1 MARTDA
7 AYRPRKMSNISALSD
22 ADSPFSVLPRPA
34 QLTVPETTSRMSMS
48 DTETEFLFPP
58 KLSISEAEDDI
69 SLNMGDGAGRQEP
82 PGRCSIGPDTD
93 AETGAKEVT
102 GLLTPE
108 PRRNMGDGAGR
119 QEPPG
124 RCSIGPDTDAE
135 TGAKEVTGLLTPEPR
150 RSVGNC
156 APAGRRSVKQVEFI
170 GLRQLT
176 VEEEE
181 YQAAVARKQGTVGRY
196 ALPRMSL
203 LGKPIG
209 YRATRRAARYRHFQ
223 MMVYNFLER
232 PAGCKT
238 LAYHIIIPDQPG
250 AGGVTHDWGETPQQ
264 DSTRT
269 PCDQEEWSNLLT
281 GREAVKTSSDWE
293 DLAPTPKTTGA
304 HCWKENIPSKVWFLR
319 GKRKRKARKVQS
331 ATSAAPIPDI
341 TVTMAGKR
349 VNWEDSVSQETSNS
363 AETISMEDMVSERVG
378 GESRASPGSPPPGYD
393 TLLAVKGPQAVE
405 DVVSIGSHSSDQ
417 VFADSGLTDDVHLCN
432 NVKVDVDVPE
442 TQLRRRGMLDAEGP
456 GGPPRM
462 TLLGKPIP
470 HVYHSNKNRRT
481 LYIKTQIFNF
491 FEVPQ
496 KQLLSK
502 DSTRTPCDQ
511 EEWSNLLTGRE
522 AVKTSSDWED
532 LAPTPK
538 TTGAHCW
545 KENIPSKVWFLRGKR
560 KRKARK
566 VQSATSAAPI
576 PDITVTMAGKRVN
589 WEDSVSQ
596 ETSNSAETIS
606 MEDMVSERVD
616 RVESRASP
624 GSPPPGYDTLLAVK
638 GPQAV
643 EDVVSIG
650 SHSSDQV
657 FADSGLTDDVHL
669 CNNVKVDVPE
679 TQLRRRGMLDAEGP
693 GGPPRMTLLG
703 KPIPHVYHSNKNRRT
718 LYIKTQIF
726 NFFEVPQK
734 QLLSKCENGTNATDN
749 SQHNCPKTEEQDKL
763 PNQALYVMCENG
775 TNATDNSQHNCP
787 KTEEQDKLPNQA
799 LYVMEIIIVIV
810 FGMEYILRMWAAGCR
825 SRYQTWRGR
834 LRFARRPF
842 VIIVLSLGSH
852 GNVFAASALRGLRFL
867 QILRMVRMDRRGGTW
882 KLLGSVVWAHRQELL
897 TTAYIGFLALIF
909 ASFSLY
915 LIEKDE
921 NPEDFGNFAKA
932 LYWGVITLLTVGYG
946 DATPDTWLGK
956 LVAVG
961 FSLLGIS
968 FFMLPAITMTTVG
981 YGDATPDSWQGKLLT
996 VVFGLCGIS
1005 FFALPA
1011 GILGSGF
1018 ALKCLWRCYA
1028 GDKNSRSI
1036 ATWLPHLRAV
1046 PDRKDAA
1053 AKKKSFKSQLSRF
1066 STSSPLARPTVSRLQ
1081 GLEVGD
1087 GVDQQFT
1094 TQVSAESSGSTGRQ
1108 MSVADSGKPLSGKKP
1123 AGVRWRETVNAV
1135 MTSYE
1140 SPGSDKSGL
1149 RDKYRVRYTV
1159 EDMAGYAL
1167 SEEEYHQPWGLAR
1180 LSPAHKNAIRAIRKI
1195 KYFVARRKFRE
1206 ALRPYDVKD
1215 VIEQYS
1221 AGHVDLLARVKH
1233 LQSRLD
1239 EILGSSSRSPGHAKD
1254 KYANDPKMPLQNR
1267 VIRLEKQVH
1276 NIDQKLD
1283 VLINLMHQKP
1293 PDPGSHGDK
1302 EIGDHGNKAN
1312 SDPSVHG
1319 DGANTACHSN
1329 QISLIPDSTR
1339 SKDCVELQQAPQS
1352 GRTRALPRQS
1362 ATVISES
1369 DPSEG
1374 DAAETTSCQQD
1385 GKEAQDC
1392 VETGEETAGNGHQ
1405 TGNGRAKLSSDS
1417 DSSLRMLG
1425 RETDIV

>member
-1 MARTDA
+1 M
-7 AYRPRKMSNISALSD
+7 L
-22 ADSPFSVLPRPA
+22 
-34 QLTVPETTSRMSMS
+34 
-48 DTETEFLFPP
+48 
-58 KLSISEAEDDI
+58 
-69 SLNMGDGAGRQEP
+69 
-82 PGRCSIGPDTD
+82 
-93 AETGAKEVT
+93 
-102 GLLTPE
+102 
-108 PRRNMGDGAGR
+108 
-119 QEPPG
+119 
-124 RCSIGPDTDAE
+124 
-135 TGAKEVTGLLTPEPR
+135 
-150 RSVGNC
+150 
-156 APAGRRSVKQVEFI
+156 
-170 GLRQLT
+170 
-176 VEEEE
+176 
-181 YQAAVARKQGTVGRY
+181 
-196 ALPRMSL
+196 
-203 LGKPIG
+203 
-209 YRATRRAARYRHFQ
+209 ATRPNH
-223 MMVYNFLER
+223 
-232 PAGCKT
+232 
-238 LAYHIIIPDQPG
+238 PDPG
-250 AGGVTHDWGETPQQ
+250 LGGVIHDWDETPQQ
-264 DSTRT
+264 DSHRT
-269 PCDQEEWSNLLT
+269 PCDDKEWSSLLT
-281 GREAVKTSSDWE
+281 GREAVKTRSDWE
-293 DLAPTPKTTGA
+293 DLAPTPKSTRA
-304 HCWKENIPSKVWFLR
+304 FRWKENIPGKVWFLK
-319 GKRKRKARKVQS
+319 GKRERTARKVQPPS
-331 ATSAAPIPDI
+331 SVAAIPDL

-349 VNWEDSVSQETSNS
+349 VNWDDSLSQETSNS
-363 AETISMEDMVSERVG
+363 AETISMEDMISERPDP
-378 GESRASPGSPPPGYD
+378 GESRVSPGSPPPGYE
-393 TLLAVKGPQAVE
+393 TLLAVKGPQAIE
-405 DVVSIGSHSSDQ
+405 DVASVGSSDQ
-417 VFADSGLTDDVHLCN
+417 VFTDSGLTDDAHLCN
-432 NVKVDVDVPE
+432 NIKVEVPE
-442 TQLRRRGMLDAEGP
+442 TQLRRRGALDVEGP
-456 GGPPRM
+456 AGPPRM

-502 DSTRTPCDQ
+502 VYLVVIF
-511 EEWSNLLTGRE
+511 LLVFLCLVLSVFCTI
-522 AVKTSSDWED
+522 DDYED
-532 LAPTPK
+532 
-538 TTGAHCW
+538 
-545 KENIPSKVWFLRGKR
+545 
-560 KRKARK
+560 
-566 VQSATSAAPI
+566 
-576 PDITVTMAGKRVN
+576 
-589 WEDSVSQ
+589 
-596 ETSNSAETIS
+596 TSN
-606 MEDMVSERVD
+606 
-616 RVESRASP
+616 
-624 GSPPPGYDTLLAVK
+624 
-638 GPQAV
+638 
-643 EDVVSIG
+643 
-650 SHSSDQV
+650 
-657 FADSGLTDDVHL
+657 
-669 CNNVKVDVPE
+669 
-679 TQLRRRGMLDAEGP
+679 
-693 GGPPRMTLLG
+693 
-703 KPIPHVYHSNKNRRT
+703 HV
-718 LYIKTQIF
+718 LFIM
-726 NFFEVPQK
+726 
-734 QLLSKCENGTNATDN
+734 CENGTNGTDN
-749 SQHNCPKTEEQDKL
+749 SQHNCT
-763 PNQALYVMCENG
+763 
-775 TNATDNSQHNCP
+775 

-842 VIIVLSLGSH
+842 VIIDLVVIVASVVVLSLGSH

-968 FFMLPAITMTTVG
+968 FFMLPA
-981 YGDATPDSWQGKLLT
+981 
-996 VVFGLCGIS
+996 
-1005 FFALPA
+1005 

-1018 ALKCLWRCYA
+1018 ALKVQEQARQKHFARRRHPAAALIQCLWRCYA

-1081 GLEVGD
+1081 GLEAAD

-1094 TQVSAESSGSTGRQ
+1094 TQVSADSSGGTGRQ
-1108 MSVADSGKPLSGKKP
+1108 MSVADSSKPLSGKKP

-1140 SPGSDKSGL
+1140 SAGSDKSGL

-1239 EILGSSSRSPGHAKD
+1239 EILGSSSRSPGHTKD
-1254 KYANDPKMPLQNR
+1254 KYANDPKMPMQNR

-1283 VLINLMHQKP
+1283 VLINMMHQKS

-1302 EIGDHGNKAN
+1302 ENGDHGNKVN
-1312 SDPSVHG
+1312 SDPGSHG

-1329 QISLIPDSTR
+1329 QINLIPDNAGST
-1339 SKDCVELQQAPQS
+1339 DCIELQRPSQS

-1374 DAAETTSCQQD
+1374 DTTETASYQKAAKDT
-1385 GKEAQDC
+1385 QDC
-1392 VETGEETAGNGHQ
+1392 VELTTFSGEEMAGNGHQ
-1405 TGNGRAKLSSDS
+1405 TGNRRAKLSSDS

-1425 RETDIV
+1425 KETDIV

>member
-1 MARTDA
+1 M
-7 AYRPRKMSNISALSD
+7 L
-22 ADSPFSVLPRPA
+22 
-34 QLTVPETTSRMSMS
+34 
-48 DTETEFLFPP
+48 
-58 KLSISEAEDDI
+58 
-69 SLNMGDGAGRQEP
+69 
-82 PGRCSIGPDTD
+82 
-93 AETGAKEVT
+93 
-102 GLLTPE
+102 
-108 PRRNMGDGAGR
+108 
-119 QEPPG
+119 
-124 RCSIGPDTDAE
+124 
-135 TGAKEVTGLLTPEPR
+135 
-150 RSVGNC
+150 
-156 APAGRRSVKQVEFI
+156 
-170 GLRQLT
+170 
-176 VEEEE
+176 
-181 YQAAVARKQGTVGRY
+181 
-196 ALPRMSL
+196 
-203 LGKPIG
+203 
-209 YRATRRAARYRHFQ
+209 ATRPNH
-223 MMVYNFLER
+223 
-232 PAGCKT
+232 
-238 LAYHIIIPDQPG
+238 PDPG
-250 AGGVTHDWGETPQQ
+250 LGGVIHDWDETPQQ
-264 DSTRT
+264 DSHRT
-269 PCDQEEWSNLLT
+269 PCDDKEWSSLLT
-281 GREAVKTSSDWE
+281 GREAVKTRSDWE
-293 DLAPTPKTTGA
+293 DLAPTPKSTRA
-304 HCWKENIPSKVWFLR
+304 FRWKENIPGKVWFLK
-319 GKRKRKARKVQS
+319 GKRERTARKVQPPS
-331 ATSAAPIPDI
+331 SVAAIPDL

-349 VNWEDSVSQETSNS
+349 VNWDDSLSQETSNS
-363 AETISMEDMVSERVG
+363 AETISMEDMISERPDP
-378 GESRASPGSPPPGYD
+378 GESRVSPGSPPPGYE
-393 TLLAVKGPQAVE
+393 TLLAVKGPQAIE
-405 DVVSIGSHSSDQ
+405 DVASVGSSDQ
-417 VFADSGLTDDVHLCN
+417 VFTDSGLTDDAHLCN
-432 NVKVDVDVPE
+432 NIKVEVPE
-442 TQLRRRGMLDAEGP
+442 TQLRRRGALDVEGP
-456 GGPPRM
+456 AGPPRM

-502 DSTRTPCDQ
+502 VYLVVIF
-511 EEWSNLLTGRE
+511 LLVFLCLVLSVFCTI
-522 AVKTSSDWED
+522 DDYED
-532 LAPTPK
+532 
-538 TTGAHCW
+538 
-545 KENIPSKVWFLRGKR
+545 
-560 KRKARK
+560 
-566 VQSATSAAPI
+566 
-576 PDITVTMAGKRVN
+576 
-589 WEDSVSQ
+589 
-596 ETSNSAETIS
+596 TSN
-606 MEDMVSERVD
+606 
-616 RVESRASP
+616 
-624 GSPPPGYDTLLAVK
+624 
-638 GPQAV
+638 
-643 EDVVSIG
+643 
-650 SHSSDQV
+650 
-657 FADSGLTDDVHL
+657 
-669 CNNVKVDVPE
+669 
-679 TQLRRRGMLDAEGP
+679 
-693 GGPPRMTLLG
+693 
-703 KPIPHVYHSNKNRRT
+703 HV
-718 LYIKTQIF
+718 LFI
-726 NFFEVPQK
+726 
-734 QLLSKCENGTNATDN
+734 
-749 SQHNCPKTEEQDKL
+749 
-763 PNQALYVMCENG
+763 
-775 TNATDNSQHNCP
+775 
-787 KTEEQDKLPNQA
+787 
-799 LYVMEIIIVIV
+799 MEIIIVIV

-842 VIIVLSLGSH
+842 VIIDLVVIVASVVVLSLGSH

-968 FFMLPAITMTTVG
+968 FFMLPA
-981 YGDATPDSWQGKLLT
+981 
-996 VVFGLCGIS
+996 
-1005 FFALPA
+1005 

-1018 ALKCLWRCYA
+1018 ALKVQEQARQKHFARRRHPAAALIQCLWRCYA

-1081 GLEVGD
+1081 GLEAAD

-1094 TQVSAESSGSTGRQ
+1094 TQVSADSSGGTGRQ
-1108 MSVADSGKPLSGKKP
+1108 MSVADSSKPLSGKKP

-1140 SPGSDKSGL
+1140 SAGSDKSGL

-1239 EILGSSSRSPGHAKD
+1239 EILGSSSRSPGHTKD
-1254 KYANDPKMPLQNR
+1254 KYANDPKMPMQNR

-1283 VLINLMHQKP
+1283 VLINMMHQKS

-1302 EIGDHGNKAN
+1302 ENGDHGNKVN
-1312 SDPSVHG
+1312 SDPGSHG

-1329 QISLIPDSTR
+1329 QINLIPDNAGST
-1339 SKDCVELQQAPQS
+1339 DCIELQRPSQS

-1374 DAAETTSCQQD
+1374 DTTETASYQKAAKDT
-1385 GKEAQDC
+1385 QDC
-1392 VETGEETAGNGHQ
+1392 VELTTFSGEEMAGNGHQ
-1405 TGNGRAKLSSDS
+1405 TGNRRAKLSSDS

-1425 RETDIV
+1425 KETDIV

>member
-1 MARTDA
+1 M
-7 AYRPRKMSNISALSD
+7 P
-22 ADSPFSVLPRPA
+22 
-34 QLTVPETTSRMSMS
+34 
-48 DTETEFLFPP
+48 
-58 KLSISEAEDDI
+58 
-69 SLNMGDGAGRQEP
+69 
-82 PGRCSIGPDTD
+82 
-93 AETGAKEVT
+93 
-102 GLLTPE
+102 
-108 PRRNMGDGAGR
+108 
-119 QEPPG
+119 
-124 RCSIGPDTDAE
+124 
-135 TGAKEVTGLLTPEPR
+135 
-150 RSVGNC
+150 
-156 APAGRRSVKQVEFI
+156 
-170 GLRQLT
+170 
-176 VEEEE
+176 
-181 YQAAVARKQGTVGRY
+181 
-196 ALPRMSL
+196 SL
-203 LGKPIG
+203 LRMK
-209 YRATRRAARYRHFQ
+209 
-223 MMVYNFLER
+223 
-232 PAGCKT
+232 
-238 LAYHIIIPDQPG
+238 
-250 AGGVTHDWGETPQQ
+250 
-264 DSTRT
+264 DSHRT
-269 PCDQEEWSNLLT
+269 PCDDKEWSSLLT
-281 GREAVKTSSDWE
+281 GREAVKTRSDWE
-293 DLAPTPKTTGA
+293 DLAPTPKSTRA
-304 HCWKENIPSKVWFLR
+304 FRWKENIPGKIWFLK
-319 GKRKRKARKVQS
+319 GKRERTARKVQPPS
-331 ATSAAPIPDI
+331 SVATIPDL

-349 VNWEDSVSQETSNS
+349 VNWDDSLSQETSNS
-363 AETISMEDMVSERVG
+363 AETISMEDMISERPDP
-378 GESRASPGSPPPGYD
+378 GESRVSPGSPPPGYE
-393 TLLAVKGPQAVE
+393 TLLAVKGPQAIE
-405 DVVSIGSHSSDQ
+405 DVASVGSSDQ
-417 VFADSGLTDDVHLCN
+417 VFTDSGLTDDAHLCN
-432 NVKVDVDVPE
+432 NIKVEVPE
-442 TQLRRRGMLDAEGP
+442 TQLRRRGALDVEGP
-456 GGPPRM
+456 AGPPRM

-502 DSTRTPCDQ
+502 VYLVVIF
-511 EEWSNLLTGRE
+511 LLVFLCLVLSVFCTI
-522 AVKTSSDWED
+522 DDYED
-532 LAPTPK
+532 
-538 TTGAHCW
+538 
-545 KENIPSKVWFLRGKR
+545 
-560 KRKARK
+560 
-566 VQSATSAAPI
+566 
-576 PDITVTMAGKRVN
+576 
-589 WEDSVSQ
+589 
-596 ETSNSAETIS
+596 TSN
-606 MEDMVSERVD
+606 
-616 RVESRASP
+616 
-624 GSPPPGYDTLLAVK
+624 
-638 GPQAV
+638 
-643 EDVVSIG
+643 
-650 SHSSDQV
+650 
-657 FADSGLTDDVHL
+657 
-669 CNNVKVDVPE
+669 
-679 TQLRRRGMLDAEGP
+679 
-693 GGPPRMTLLG
+693 
-703 KPIPHVYHSNKNRRT
+703 HV
-718 LYIKTQIF
+718 LFI
-726 NFFEVPQK
+726 
-734 QLLSKCENGTNATDN
+734 
-749 SQHNCPKTEEQDKL
+749 
-763 PNQALYVMCENG
+763 
-775 TNATDNSQHNCP
+775 
-787 KTEEQDKLPNQA
+787 
-799 LYVMEIIIVIV
+799 MEIIIVIV

-842 VIIVLSLGSH
+842 VIIDLVVIVASVVVLSLGSH

-968 FFMLPAITMTTVG
+968 FFMLPA
-981 YGDATPDSWQGKLLT
+981 
-996 VVFGLCGIS
+996 
-1005 FFALPA
+1005 

-1018 ALKCLWRCYA
+1018 ALKVQEQARQKHFARRRHPAAALIQCLWRCYA

-1081 GLEVGD
+1081 GLEAAD

-1094 TQVSAESSGSTGRQ
+1094 TQVSADSSGGTGRQ
-1108 MSVADSGKPLSGKKP
+1108 MSVADSSKPLSGKKP

-1140 SPGSDKSGL
+1140 SAGSDKSGL

-1239 EILGSSSRSPGHAKD
+1239 EILGSSSRSPGHTKD
-1254 KYANDPKMPLQNR
+1254 KYANDPKMPMQNR

-1283 VLINLMHQKP
+1283 VLINMMHQKS

-1302 EIGDHGNKAN
+1302 KNGDHGNKVN
-1312 SDPSVHG
+1312 SDPGSHG

-1329 QISLIPDSTR
+1329 QINLIPDNAGST
-1339 SKDCVELQQAPQS
+1339 DCIELQRPSQS

-1374 DAAETTSCQQD
+1374 DTTETASYQ
-1385 GKEAQDC
+1385 KEAKDTQDC
-1392 VETGEETAGNGHQ
+1392 VELTTFSGEEMAGNGHQ
-1405 TGNGRAKLSSDS
+1405 TGNRRAKLSSDS

-1425 RETDIV
+1425 KETDIV

>member
-1 MARTDA
+1 
-7 AYRPRKMSNISALSD
+7 MSGISTYSD
-22 ADSPFSVLPRPA
+22 LGIDCLP
-34 QLTVPETTSRMSMS
+34 T
-48 DTETEFLFPP
+48 P
-58 KLSISEAEDDI
+58 KLSISEPDDYHT
-69 SLNMGDGAGRQEP
+69 M
-82 PGRCSIGPDTD
+82 
-93 AETGAKEVT
+93 
-102 GLLTPE
+102 
-108 PRRNMGDGAGR
+108 NMGDGAGR

-238 LAYHIIIPDQPG
+238 LAYHIIIF
-250 AGGVTHDWGETPQQ
+250 
-264 DSTRT
+264 
-269 PCDQEEWSNLLT
+269 LLVFLCLVLSVFCT
-281 GREAVKTSSDWE
+281 IDDYE
-293 DLAPTPKTTGA
+293 D
-304 HCWKENIPSKVWFLR
+304 
-319 GKRKRKARKVQS
+319 
-331 ATSAAPIPDI
+331 
-341 TVTMAGKR
+341 
-349 VNWEDSVSQETSNS
+349 TSN
-363 AETISMEDMVSERVG
+363 
-378 GESRASPGSPPPGYD
+378 
-393 TLLAVKGPQAVE
+393 
-405 DVVSIGSHSSDQ
+405 
-417 VFADSGLTDDVHLCN
+417 
-432 NVKVDVDVPE
+432 
-442 TQLRRRGMLDAEGP
+442 
-456 GGPPRM
+456 
-462 TLLGKPIP
+462 
-470 HVYHSNKNRRT
+470 HV
-481 LYIKTQIFNF
+481 LFI
-491 FEVPQ
+491 
-496 KQLLSK
+496 
-502 DSTRTPCDQ
+502 
-511 EEWSNLLTGRE
+511 
-522 AVKTSSDWED
+522 
-532 LAPTPK
+532 
-538 TTGAHCW
+538 
-545 KENIPSKVWFLRGKR
+545 
-560 KRKARK
+560 
-566 VQSATSAAPI
+566 
-576 PDITVTMAGKRVN
+576 
-589 WEDSVSQ
+589 
-596 ETSNSAETIS
+596 
-606 MEDMVSERVD
+606 
-616 RVESRASP
+616 
-624 GSPPPGYDTLLAVK
+624 
-638 GPQAV
+638 
-643 EDVVSIG
+643 
-650 SHSSDQV
+650 
-657 FADSGLTDDVHL
+657 
-669 CNNVKVDVPE
+669 
-679 TQLRRRGMLDAEGP
+679 
-693 GGPPRMTLLG
+693 
-703 KPIPHVYHSNKNRRT
+703 
-718 LYIKTQIF
+718 
-726 NFFEVPQK
+726 
-734 QLLSKCENGTNATDN
+734 
-749 SQHNCPKTEEQDKL
+749 
-763 PNQALYVMCENG
+763 
-775 TNATDNSQHNCP
+775 
-787 KTEEQDKLPNQA
+787 
-799 LYVMEIIIVIV
+799 MEIIIVIV

-842 VIIVLSLGSH
+842 VIIDLVVIVASVVVLSLGSH

-932 LYWGVITLLTVGYG
+932 LYWGVIT
-946 DATPDTWLGK
+946 
-956 LVAVG
+956 
-961 FSLLGIS
+961 
-968 FFMLPAITMTTVG
+968 MTTVG

-1018 ALKCLWRCYA
+1018 ALKVQEQARQKHFARRRHPAAALIQCLWRCYA

>member
-1 MARTDA
+1 
-7 AYRPRKMSNISALSD
+7 
-22 ADSPFSVLPRPA
+22 
-34 QLTVPETTSRMSMS
+34 
-48 DTETEFLFPP
+48 
-58 KLSISEAEDDI
+58 
-69 SLNMGDGAGRQEP
+69 MGDGAGRQEP
-82 PGRCSIGPDTD
+82 PGRS
-93 AETGAKEVT
+93 
-102 GLLTPE
+102 
-108 PRRNMGDGAGR
+108 
-119 QEPPG
+119 
-124 RCSIGPDTDAE
+124 SIGPDTDAE

-238 LAYHIIIPDQPG
+238 LAYHIIIF
-250 AGGVTHDWGETPQQ
+250 
-264 DSTRT
+264 
-269 PCDQEEWSNLLT
+269 LLVFLCLVLSVFCT
-281 GREAVKTSSDWE
+281 IDDYE
-293 DLAPTPKTTGA
+293 D
-304 HCWKENIPSKVWFLR
+304 
-319 GKRKRKARKVQS
+319 
-331 ATSAAPIPDI
+331 
-341 TVTMAGKR
+341 
-349 VNWEDSVSQETSNS
+349 TSN
-363 AETISMEDMVSERVG
+363 
-378 GESRASPGSPPPGYD
+378 
-393 TLLAVKGPQAVE
+393 
-405 DVVSIGSHSSDQ
+405 
-417 VFADSGLTDDVHLCN
+417 
-432 NVKVDVDVPE
+432 
-442 TQLRRRGMLDAEGP
+442 
-456 GGPPRM
+456 
-462 TLLGKPIP
+462 
-470 HVYHSNKNRRT
+470 HV
-481 LYIKTQIFNF
+481 LFI
-491 FEVPQ
+491 
-496 KQLLSK
+496 
-502 DSTRTPCDQ
+502 
-511 EEWSNLLTGRE
+511 
-522 AVKTSSDWED
+522 
-532 LAPTPK
+532 
-538 TTGAHCW
+538 
-545 KENIPSKVWFLRGKR
+545 
-560 KRKARK
+560 
-566 VQSATSAAPI
+566 
-576 PDITVTMAGKRVN
+576 
-589 WEDSVSQ
+589 
-596 ETSNSAETIS
+596 
-606 MEDMVSERVD
+606 
-616 RVESRASP
+616 
-624 GSPPPGYDTLLAVK
+624 
-638 GPQAV
+638 
-643 EDVVSIG
+643 
-650 SHSSDQV
+650 
-657 FADSGLTDDVHL
+657 
-669 CNNVKVDVPE
+669 
-679 TQLRRRGMLDAEGP
+679 
-693 GGPPRMTLLG
+693 
-703 KPIPHVYHSNKNRRT
+703 
-718 LYIKTQIF
+718 
-726 NFFEVPQK
+726 
-734 QLLSKCENGTNATDN
+734 
-749 SQHNCPKTEEQDKL
+749 
-763 PNQALYVMCENG
+763 
-775 TNATDNSQHNCP
+775 
-787 KTEEQDKLPNQA
+787 
-799 LYVMEIIIVIV
+799 MEIIIVIV

-842 VIIVLSLGSH
+842 VIIDLVVIVASVVVLSLGSH

-968 FFMLPAITMTTVG
+968 FFMLPA
-981 YGDATPDSWQGKLLT
+981 
-996 VVFGLCGIS
+996 
-1005 FFALPA
+1005 

-1018 ALKCLWRCYA
+1018 ALKVQEQARQKHFARRRHPAAALIQCLWRCYA

-1135 MTSYE
+1135 MN
-1140 SPGSDKSGL
+1140 
-1149 RDKYRVRYTV
+1149 
-1159 EDMAGYAL
+1159 AL

-1385 GKEAQDC
+1385 GKEVQDC

>member
-1 MARTDA
+1 M
-7 AYRPRKMSNISALSD
+7 L
-22 ADSPFSVLPRPA
+22 
-34 QLTVPETTSRMSMS
+34 
-48 DTETEFLFPP
+48 
-58 KLSISEAEDDI
+58 
-69 SLNMGDGAGRQEP
+69 
-82 PGRCSIGPDTD
+82 
-93 AETGAKEVT
+93 
-102 GLLTPE
+102 
-108 PRRNMGDGAGR
+108 
-119 QEPPG
+119 
-124 RCSIGPDTDAE
+124 
-135 TGAKEVTGLLTPEPR
+135 
-150 RSVGNC
+150 
-156 APAGRRSVKQVEFI
+156 
-170 GLRQLT
+170 
-176 VEEEE
+176 
-181 YQAAVARKQGTVGRY
+181 
-196 ALPRMSL
+196 
-203 LGKPIG
+203 
-209 YRATRRAARYRHFQ
+209 ATRPNH
-223 MMVYNFLER
+223 
-232 PAGCKT
+232 
-238 LAYHIIIPDQPG
+238 PDPG
-250 AGGVTHDWGETPQQ
+250 LGGVIHDWDETPQQ
-264 DSTRT
+264 DSHRT
-269 PCDQEEWSNLLT
+269 PCDDKEWSSLLT
-281 GREAVKTSSDWE
+281 GREAVKTRSDWE
-293 DLAPTPKTTGA
+293 DLAPTPKSTRA
-304 HCWKENIPSKVWFLR
+304 FRWKENIPGKVWFLK
-319 GKRKRKARKVQS
+319 GKRERTARKVQPPS
-331 ATSAAPIPDI
+331 SVAAIPDL

-349 VNWEDSVSQETSNS
+349 VNWDDSLSQETSNS
-363 AETISMEDMVSERVG
+363 AETISMEDMISERPDP
-378 GESRASPGSPPPGYD
+378 GESRVSPGSPPPGYE
-393 TLLAVKGPQAVE
+393 TLLAVKGPQAIE
-405 DVVSIGSHSSDQ
+405 DVASVGSSDQ
-417 VFADSGLTDDVHLCN
+417 VFTDSGLTDDAHLCN
-432 NVKVDVDVPE
+432 NIKVEVPE
-442 TQLRRRGMLDAEGP
+442 TQLRRRGALDVEGP
-456 GGPPRM
+456 AGPPRM

-502 DSTRTPCDQ
+502 VYLVVIF
-511 EEWSNLLTGRE
+511 LLVFLCLVLSVFCTI
-522 AVKTSSDWED
+522 DDYED
-532 LAPTPK
+532 
-538 TTGAHCW
+538 
-545 KENIPSKVWFLRGKR
+545 
-560 KRKARK
+560 
-566 VQSATSAAPI
+566 
-576 PDITVTMAGKRVN
+576 
-589 WEDSVSQ
+589 
-596 ETSNSAETIS
+596 TSN
-606 MEDMVSERVD
+606 
-616 RVESRASP
+616 
-624 GSPPPGYDTLLAVK
+624 
-638 GPQAV
+638 
-643 EDVVSIG
+643 
-650 SHSSDQV
+650 
-657 FADSGLTDDVHL
+657 
-669 CNNVKVDVPE
+669 
-679 TQLRRRGMLDAEGP
+679 
-693 GGPPRMTLLG
+693 
-703 KPIPHVYHSNKNRRT
+703 HV
-718 LYIKTQIF
+718 LFIM
-726 NFFEVPQK
+726 
-734 QLLSKCENGTNATDN
+734 CENGTNGTDN
-749 SQHNCPKTEEQDKL
+749 SQHNCTKTEEQDKL
-763 PNQALYVMCENG
+763 PNQALYVMVCTPGRVNRIVVI
-775 TNATDNSQHNCP
+775 S
-787 KTEEQDKLPNQA
+787 
-799 LYVMEIIIVIV
+799 EIIIVIV

-842 VIIVLSLGSH
+842 VIIDLVVIVASVVVLSLGSH

-968 FFMLPAITMTTVG
+968 FFMLPA
-981 YGDATPDSWQGKLLT
+981 
-996 VVFGLCGIS
+996 
-1005 FFALPA
+1005 

-1018 ALKCLWRCYA
+1018 ALKVQEQARQKHFARRRHPAAALIQCLWRCYA

-1081 GLEVGD
+1081 GLEAAD

-1094 TQVSAESSGSTGRQ
+1094 TQVSADSSGGTGRQ
-1108 MSVADSGKPLSGKKP
+1108 MSVD
-1123 AGVRWRETVNAV
+1123 
-1135 MTSYE
+1135 
-1140 SPGSDKSGL
+1140 
-1149 RDKYRVRYTV
+1149 
-1159 EDMAGYAL
+1159 AL

-1239 EILGSSSRSPGHAKD
+1239 EILGSSSRSPGHTKD
-1254 KYANDPKMPLQNR
+1254 KYANDPKMPMQNR

-1283 VLINLMHQKP
+1283 VLINMMHQKS

-1302 EIGDHGNKAN
+1302 ENGDHGNKVN
-1312 SDPSVHG
+1312 SDPGSHG

-1329 QISLIPDSTR
+1329 QINLIPDNAGST
-1339 SKDCVELQQAPQS
+1339 DCIELQRPSQS

-1374 DAAETTSCQQD
+1374 DTTETASYQKAAKDT
-1385 GKEAQDC
+1385 QDC
-1392 VETGEETAGNGHQ
+1392 VELTTFSGEEMAGNGHQ
-1405 TGNGRAKLSSDS
+1405 TGNRRAKLSSDS

-1425 RETDIV
+1425 KETDIV

>member
-1 MARTDA
+1 M
-7 AYRPRKMSNISALSD
+7 L
-22 ADSPFSVLPRPA
+22 
-34 QLTVPETTSRMSMS
+34 
-48 DTETEFLFPP
+48 
-58 KLSISEAEDDI
+58 
-69 SLNMGDGAGRQEP
+69 
-82 PGRCSIGPDTD
+82 
-93 AETGAKEVT
+93 
-102 GLLTPE
+102 
-108 PRRNMGDGAGR
+108 
-119 QEPPG
+119 
-124 RCSIGPDTDAE
+124 
-135 TGAKEVTGLLTPEPR
+135 
-150 RSVGNC
+150 
-156 APAGRRSVKQVEFI
+156 
-170 GLRQLT
+170 
-176 VEEEE
+176 
-181 YQAAVARKQGTVGRY
+181 
-196 ALPRMSL
+196 
-203 LGKPIG
+203 
-209 YRATRRAARYRHFQ
+209 ATRPNH
-223 MMVYNFLER
+223 
-232 PAGCKT
+232 
-238 LAYHIIIPDQPG
+238 PDPG
-250 AGGVTHDWGETPQQ
+250 LGGVIHDWDETPQQ
-264 DSTRT
+264 DSHRT
-269 PCDQEEWSNLLT
+269 PCDDKEWSSLLT
-281 GREAVKTSSDWE
+281 GREAVKTRSDWE
-293 DLAPTPKTTGA
+293 DLAPTPKSTRA
-304 HCWKENIPSKVWFLR
+304 FRWKENIPGKVWFLK
-319 GKRKRKARKVQS
+319 GKRERTARKVQPPS
-331 ATSAAPIPDI
+331 SVAAIPDL

-349 VNWEDSVSQETSNS
+349 VNWDDSLSQETSNS
-363 AETISMEDMVSERVG
+363 AETISMEDMISERPDP
-378 GESRASPGSPPPGYD
+378 GESRVSPGSPPPGYE
-393 TLLAVKGPQAVE
+393 TLLAVKGPQAIE
-405 DVVSIGSHSSDQ
+405 DVASVGSSDQ
-417 VFADSGLTDDVHLCN
+417 VFTDSGLTDDAHLCN
-432 NVKVDVDVPE
+432 NIKVEVPE
-442 TQLRRRGMLDAEGP
+442 TQLRRRGALDVEGP
-456 GGPPRM
+456 AGPPRM

-502 DSTRTPCDQ
+502 VYLVVIF
-511 EEWSNLLTGRE
+511 LLVFLCLVLSVFCTI
-522 AVKTSSDWED
+522 DDYED
-532 LAPTPK
+532 
-538 TTGAHCW
+538 
-545 KENIPSKVWFLRGKR
+545 
-560 KRKARK
+560 
-566 VQSATSAAPI
+566 
-576 PDITVTMAGKRVN
+576 
-589 WEDSVSQ
+589 
-596 ETSNSAETIS
+596 TSN
-606 MEDMVSERVD
+606 
-616 RVESRASP
+616 
-624 GSPPPGYDTLLAVK
+624 
-638 GPQAV
+638 
-643 EDVVSIG
+643 
-650 SHSSDQV
+650 
-657 FADSGLTDDVHL
+657 
-669 CNNVKVDVPE
+669 
-679 TQLRRRGMLDAEGP
+679 
-693 GGPPRMTLLG
+693 
-703 KPIPHVYHSNKNRRT
+703 HV
-718 LYIKTQIF
+718 LFIM
-726 NFFEVPQK
+726 
-734 QLLSKCENGTNATDN
+734 CENGTNGTDN
-749 SQHNCPKTEEQDKL
+749 SQHNCTKTEEQDKL
-763 PNQALYVMCENG
+763 PNQALYVMVCTPGRVNRIVVI
-775 TNATDNSQHNCP
+775 S
-787 KTEEQDKLPNQA
+787 
-799 LYVMEIIIVIV
+799 EIIIVIV

-842 VIIVLSLGSH
+842 VIIDLVVIVASVVVLSLGSH

-968 FFMLPAITMTTVG
+968 FFMLPA
-981 YGDATPDSWQGKLLT
+981 
-996 VVFGLCGIS
+996 
-1005 FFALPA
+1005 

-1018 ALKCLWRCYA
+1018 ALKVQEQARQKHFARRRHPAAALIQCLWRCYA

-1081 GLEVGD
+1081 GLEAAD

-1094 TQVSAESSGSTGRQ
+1094 TQVSADSSGGTGRQ
-1108 MSVADSGKPLSGKKP
+1108 MSVA
-1123 AGVRWRETVNAV
+1123 
-1135 MTSYE
+1135 SYE
-1140 SPGSDKSGL
+1140 SAGSDKSGL

-1239 EILGSSSRSPGHAKD
+1239 EILGSSSRSPGHTKD
-1254 KYANDPKMPLQNR
+1254 KYANDPKMPMQNR

-1283 VLINLMHQKP
+1283 VLINMMHQKS

-1302 EIGDHGNKAN
+1302 ENGDHGNKVN
-1312 SDPSVHG
+1312 SDPGSHG

-1329 QISLIPDSTR
+1329 QINLIPDNAGST
-1339 SKDCVELQQAPQS
+1339 DCIELQRPSQS

-1374 DAAETTSCQQD
+1374 DTTETASYQKAAKDT
-1385 GKEAQDC
+1385 QDC
-1392 VETGEETAGNGHQ
+1392 VELTTFSGEEMAGNGHQ
-1405 TGNGRAKLSSDS
+1405 TGNRRAKLSSDS

-1425 RETDIV
+1425 KETDIV

>member
-1 MARTDA
+1 M
-7 AYRPRKMSNISALSD
+7 L
-22 ADSPFSVLPRPA
+22 
-34 QLTVPETTSRMSMS
+34 
-48 DTETEFLFPP
+48 
-58 KLSISEAEDDI
+58 
-69 SLNMGDGAGRQEP
+69 
-82 PGRCSIGPDTD
+82 
-93 AETGAKEVT
+93 
-102 GLLTPE
+102 
-108 PRRNMGDGAGR
+108 
-119 QEPPG
+119 
-124 RCSIGPDTDAE
+124 
-135 TGAKEVTGLLTPEPR
+135 
-150 RSVGNC
+150 
-156 APAGRRSVKQVEFI
+156 
-170 GLRQLT
+170 
-176 VEEEE
+176 
-181 YQAAVARKQGTVGRY
+181 
-196 ALPRMSL
+196 
-203 LGKPIG
+203 
-209 YRATRRAARYRHFQ
+209 ATRPNH
-223 MMVYNFLER
+223 
-232 PAGCKT
+232 
-238 LAYHIIIPDQPG
+238 PDPG
-250 AGGVTHDWGETPQQ
+250 LGGVIHDWDETPQQ
-264 DSTRT
+264 DSHRT
-269 PCDQEEWSNLLT
+269 PCDDKEWSSLLT
-281 GREAVKTSSDWE
+281 GREAVKTRSDWE
-293 DLAPTPKTTGA
+293 DLAPTPKSTRA
-304 HCWKENIPSKVWFLR
+304 FRWKENIPGKVWFLK
-319 GKRKRKARKVQS
+319 GKRERTARKVQPPS
-331 ATSAAPIPDI
+331 SVAAIPDL

-349 VNWEDSVSQETSNS
+349 VNWDDSLSQETSNS
-363 AETISMEDMVSERVG
+363 AETISMEDMISERPDP
-378 GESRASPGSPPPGYD
+378 GESRVSPGSPPPGYE
-393 TLLAVKGPQAVE
+393 TLLAVKGPQAIE
-405 DVVSIGSHSSDQ
+405 DVASVGSSDQ
-417 VFADSGLTDDVHLCN
+417 VFTDSGLTDDAHLCN
-432 NVKVDVDVPE
+432 NIKVEVPE
-442 TQLRRRGMLDAEGP
+442 TQLRRRGALDVEGP
-456 GGPPRM
+456 AGPPRM

-502 DSTRTPCDQ
+502 VYLVVIF
-511 EEWSNLLTGRE
+511 LLVFLCLVLSVFCTI
-522 AVKTSSDWED
+522 DDYED
-532 LAPTPK
+532 
-538 TTGAHCW
+538 
-545 KENIPSKVWFLRGKR
+545 
-560 KRKARK
+560 
-566 VQSATSAAPI
+566 
-576 PDITVTMAGKRVN
+576 
-589 WEDSVSQ
+589 
-596 ETSNSAETIS
+596 TSN
-606 MEDMVSERVD
+606 
-616 RVESRASP
+616 
-624 GSPPPGYDTLLAVK
+624 
-638 GPQAV
+638 
-643 EDVVSIG
+643 
-650 SHSSDQV
+650 
-657 FADSGLTDDVHL
+657 
-669 CNNVKVDVPE
+669 
-679 TQLRRRGMLDAEGP
+679 
-693 GGPPRMTLLG
+693 
-703 KPIPHVYHSNKNRRT
+703 HV
-718 LYIKTQIF
+718 LFI
-726 NFFEVPQK
+726 
-734 QLLSKCENGTNATDN
+734 
-749 SQHNCPKTEEQDKL
+749 
-763 PNQALYVMCENG
+763 
-775 TNATDNSQHNCP
+775 
-787 KTEEQDKLPNQA
+787 
-799 LYVMEIIIVIV
+799 MEIIIVIV

-842 VIIVLSLGSH
+842 VIIDLVVIVASVVVLSLGSH

-932 LYWGVITLLTVGYG
+932 LYWGVITL
-946 DATPDTWLGK
+946 
-956 LVAVG
+956 
-961 FSLLGIS
+961 
-968 FFMLPAITMTTVG
+968 TTVG

-1018 ALKCLWRCYA
+1018 ALKVQEQARQKHFARRRHPAAALIQCLWRCYA

-1081 GLEVGD
+1081 GLEAAD

-1094 TQVSAESSGSTGRQ
+1094 TQVSADSSGGTGRQ
-1108 MSVADSGKPLSGKKP
+1108 MSVADSSKPLSGKKP

-1140 SPGSDKSGL
+1140 SAGSDKSGL

-1239 EILGSSSRSPGHAKD
+1239 EILGSSSRSPGHTKD
-1254 KYANDPKMPLQNR
+1254 KYANDPKMPMQNR

-1283 VLINLMHQKP
+1283 VLINMMHQKS

-1302 EIGDHGNKAN
+1302 ENGDHGNKVN
-1312 SDPSVHG
+1312 SDPGSHG

-1329 QISLIPDSTR
+1329 QINLIPDNAGST
-1339 SKDCVELQQAPQS
+1339 DCIELQRPSQS

-1374 DAAETTSCQQD
+1374 DTTETASYQKAAKDT
-1385 GKEAQDC
+1385 QDC
-1392 VETGEETAGNGHQ
+1392 VELTTFSGEEMAGNGHQ
-1405 TGNGRAKLSSDS
+1405 TGNRRAKLSSDS

-1425 RETDIV
+1425 KETDIV

>member
-1 MARTDA
+1 M
-7 AYRPRKMSNISALSD
+7 
-22 ADSPFSVLPRPA
+22 
-34 QLTVPETTSRMSMS
+34 TTHRRSWSGQVSGM
-48 DTETEFLFPP
+48 L
-58 KLSISEAEDDI
+58 
-69 SLNMGDGAGRQEP
+69 LNMGDGSGRQDHS
-82 PGRCSIGPDTD
+82 GRYSIVQEADTE
-93 AETGAKEVT
+93 AAAKE
-102 GLLTPE
+102 L
-108 PRRNMGDGAGR
+108 
-119 QEPPG
+119 
-124 RCSIGPDTDAE
+124 
-135 TGAKEVTGLLTPEPR
+135 TGLLTPEPR

-156 APAGRRSVKQVEFI
+156 TPVGRRSLKQVEFI

-238 LAYHIIIPDQPG
+238 LAYHIIIF
-250 AGGVTHDWGETPQQ
+250 
-264 DSTRT
+264 
-269 PCDQEEWSNLLT
+269 LLVFLCLVLSVFCT
-281 GREAVKTSSDWE
+281 IE
-293 DLAPTPKTTGA
+293 DY
-304 HCWKENIPSKVWFLR
+304 E
-319 GKRKRKARKVQS
+319 
-331 ATSAAPIPDI
+331 
-341 TVTMAGKR
+341 
-349 VNWEDSVSQETSNS
+349 ETSN
-363 AETISMEDMVSERVG
+363 
-378 GESRASPGSPPPGYD
+378 
-393 TLLAVKGPQAVE
+393 
-405 DVVSIGSHSSDQ
+405 
-417 VFADSGLTDDVHLCN
+417 
-432 NVKVDVDVPE
+432 
-442 TQLRRRGMLDAEGP
+442 
-456 GGPPRM
+456 
-462 TLLGKPIP
+462 
-470 HVYHSNKNRRT
+470 HV
-481 LYIKTQIFNF
+481 LFI
-491 FEVPQ
+491 
-496 KQLLSK
+496 
-502 DSTRTPCDQ
+502 
-511 EEWSNLLTGRE
+511 
-522 AVKTSSDWED
+522 
-532 LAPTPK
+532 
-538 TTGAHCW
+538 
-545 KENIPSKVWFLRGKR
+545 
-560 KRKARK
+560 
-566 VQSATSAAPI
+566 
-576 PDITVTMAGKRVN
+576 
-589 WEDSVSQ
+589 
-596 ETSNSAETIS
+596 
-606 MEDMVSERVD
+606 
-616 RVESRASP
+616 
-624 GSPPPGYDTLLAVK
+624 
-638 GPQAV
+638 
-643 EDVVSIG
+643 
-650 SHSSDQV
+650 
-657 FADSGLTDDVHL
+657 
-669 CNNVKVDVPE
+669 
-679 TQLRRRGMLDAEGP
+679 
-693 GGPPRMTLLG
+693 
-703 KPIPHVYHSNKNRRT
+703 
-718 LYIKTQIF
+718 
-726 NFFEVPQK
+726 
-734 QLLSKCENGTNATDN
+734 
-749 SQHNCPKTEEQDKL
+749 
-763 PNQALYVMCENG
+763 
-775 TNATDNSQHNCP
+775 
-787 KTEEQDKLPNQA
+787 
-799 LYVMEIIIVIV
+799 MEIIIVIV

-842 VIIVLSLGSH
+842 VIIDLVVIVASVVVLSLGSH

-932 LYWGVITLLTVGYG
+932 LYWGVITL
-946 DATPDTWLGK
+946 
-956 LVAVG
+956 
-961 FSLLGIS
+961 
-968 FFMLPAITMTTVG
+968 TTVG
-981 YGDATPDSWQGKLLT
+981 YGDATPNSWQGKLLT

-1018 ALKCLWRCYA
+1018 ALKVQEQARQKHFARRRHPAAALIQCLWRCYA

-1046 PDRKDAA
+1046 PDRKEAA

-1081 GLEVGD
+1081 GLEGAD
-1087 GVDQQFT
+1087 SVDQQFT
-1094 TQVSAESSGSTGRQ
+1094 TQVSAESSGTGRQ
-1108 MSVADSGKPLSGKKP
+1108 MSVADTTKPLSGKKP
-1123 AGVRWRETVNAV
+1123 AGVRWKETVNAV
-1135 MTSYE
+1135 MISNE
-1140 SPGSDKSGL
+1140 SAESDKNGP
-1149 RDKYRVRYTV
+1149 RDRYRVRYTP

-1239 EILGSSSRSPGHAKD
+1239 EILGSSSRSPGHTKD
-1254 KYANDPKMPLQNR
+1254 KYSNDPKMPLQSR

-1283 VLINLMHQKP
+1283 VLINLMHHQRP
-1293 PDPGSHGDK
+1293 PDPSSHGDDPGDDEDGGNHGNK
-1302 EIGDHGNKAN
+1302 TNSDPGRHGDHGT
-1312 SDPSVHG
+1312 
-1319 DGANTACHSN
+1319 NTACSHGSN
-1329 QISLIPDSTR
+1329 QMNLAAPDDTER
-1339 SKDCVELQQAPQS
+1339 KDSADSQRLSQS

-1374 DAAETTSCQQD
+1374 DTAESSAPCTKD
-1385 GKEAQDC
+1385 GKDLRDSAELD
-1392 VETGEETAGNGHQ
+1392 TFPGEETARNGHQ

>member
-1 MARTDA
+1 MRTVVEV
-7 AYRPRKMSNISALSD
+7 
-22 ADSPFSVLPRPA
+22 FSGPVGVQWLYNRFG
-34 QLTVPETTSRMSMS
+34 E
-48 DTETEFLFPP
+48 DT
-58 KLSISEAEDDI
+58 
-69 SLNMGDGAGRQEP
+69 
-82 PGRCSIGPDTD
+82 
-93 AETGAKEVT
+93 
-102 GLLTPE
+102 
-108 PRRNMGDGAGR
+108 
-119 QEPPG
+119 
-124 RCSIGPDTDAE
+124 
-135 TGAKEVTGLLTPEPR
+135 
-150 RSVGNC
+150 
-156 APAGRRSVKQVEFI
+156 
-170 GLRQLT
+170 
-176 VEEEE
+176 
-181 YQAAVARKQGTVGRY
+181 
-196 ALPRMSL
+196 
-203 LGKPIG
+203 
-209 YRATRRAARYRHFQ
+209 
-223 MMVYNFLER
+223 
-232 PAGCKT
+232 
-238 LAYHIIIPDQPG
+238 
-250 AGGVTHDWGETPQQ
+250 
-264 DSTRT
+264 
-269 PCDQEEWSNLLT
+269 
-281 GREAVKTSSDWE
+281 
-293 DLAPTPKTTGA
+293 
-304 HCWKENIPSKVWFLR
+304 LR
-319 GKRKRKARKVQS
+319 G
-331 ATSAAPIPDI
+331 
-341 TVTMAGKR
+341 
-349 VNWEDSVSQETSNS
+349 VSMPS
-363 AETISMEDMVSERVG
+363 SMHM
-378 GESRASPGSPPPGYD
+378 
-393 TLLAVKGPQAVE
+393 
-405 DVVSIGSHSSDQ
+405 
-417 VFADSGLTDDVHLCN
+417 
-432 NVKVDVDVPE
+432 
-442 TQLRRRGMLDAEGP
+442 
-456 GGPPRM
+456 
-462 TLLGKPIP
+462 
-470 HVYHSNKNRRT
+470 
-481 LYIKTQIFNF
+481 
-491 FEVPQ
+491 
-496 KQLLSK
+496 K

-538 TTGAHCW
+538 PTGAHCW

-734 QLLSKCENGTNATDN
+734 QLLSKVYLVVIFLLVFLCLVLSVFCTIDDYEDTSN
-749 SQHNCPKTEEQDKL
+749 HVL
-763 PNQALYVMCENG
+763 FIMCENG

-799 LYVMEIIIVIV
+799 LYVMVCTPGRVNRIVEIIIVIV

-842 VIIVLSLGSH
+842 VIIDLVVIVASVVVLSLGSH

-968 FFMLPAITMTTVG
+968 FFMLPA
-981 YGDATPDSWQGKLLT
+981 
-996 VVFGLCGIS
+996 
-1005 FFALPA
+1005 

-1018 ALKCLWRCYA
+1018 ALKVQEQARQKHFARRRHPAAALIQCLWRCYA

>member
-1 MARTDA
+1 M
-7 AYRPRKMSNISALSD
+7 L
-22 ADSPFSVLPRPA
+22 
-34 QLTVPETTSRMSMS
+34 
-48 DTETEFLFPP
+48 
-58 KLSISEAEDDI
+58 
-69 SLNMGDGAGRQEP
+69 
-82 PGRCSIGPDTD
+82 
-93 AETGAKEVT
+93 
-102 GLLTPE
+102 
-108 PRRNMGDGAGR
+108 
-119 QEPPG
+119 
-124 RCSIGPDTDAE
+124 
-135 TGAKEVTGLLTPEPR
+135 
-150 RSVGNC
+150 
-156 APAGRRSVKQVEFI
+156 
-170 GLRQLT
+170 
-176 VEEEE
+176 
-181 YQAAVARKQGTVGRY
+181 
-196 ALPRMSL
+196 
-203 LGKPIG
+203 
-209 YRATRRAARYRHFQ
+209 ATRPNH
-223 MMVYNFLER
+223 
-232 PAGCKT
+232 
-238 LAYHIIIPDQPG
+238 PDPG
-250 AGGVTHDWGETPQQ
+250 LGGVIHDWDETPQQ
-264 DSTRT
+264 DSHRT
-269 PCDQEEWSNLLT
+269 PCDDKEWSSLLT
-281 GREAVKTSSDWE
+281 GREAVKTRSDWE
-293 DLAPTPKTTGA
+293 DLAPTPKSTRA
-304 HCWKENIPSKVWFLR
+304 FRWKENIPGKVWFLK
-319 GKRKRKARKVQS
+319 GKRERTARKVQPPS
-331 ATSAAPIPDI
+331 SVAAIPDL

-349 VNWEDSVSQETSNS
+349 VNWDDSLSQETSNS
-363 AETISMEDMVSERVG
+363 AETISMEDMISERPDP
-378 GESRASPGSPPPGYD
+378 GESRVSPGSPPPGYE
-393 TLLAVKGPQAVE
+393 TLLAVKGPQAIE
-405 DVVSIGSHSSDQ
+405 DVASVGSSDQ
-417 VFADSGLTDDVHLCN
+417 VFTDSGLTDDAHLCN
-432 NVKVDVDVPE
+432 NIKVEVPE
-442 TQLRRRGMLDAEGP
+442 TQLRRRGALDVEGP
-456 GGPPRM
+456 AGPPRM

-502 DSTRTPCDQ
+502 VYLVVIF
-511 EEWSNLLTGRE
+511 LLVFLCLVLSVFCTI
-522 AVKTSSDWED
+522 DDYED
-532 LAPTPK
+532 
-538 TTGAHCW
+538 
-545 KENIPSKVWFLRGKR
+545 
-560 KRKARK
+560 
-566 VQSATSAAPI
+566 
-576 PDITVTMAGKRVN
+576 
-589 WEDSVSQ
+589 
-596 ETSNSAETIS
+596 TSN
-606 MEDMVSERVD
+606 
-616 RVESRASP
+616 
-624 GSPPPGYDTLLAVK
+624 
-638 GPQAV
+638 
-643 EDVVSIG
+643 
-650 SHSSDQV
+650 
-657 FADSGLTDDVHL
+657 
-669 CNNVKVDVPE
+669 
-679 TQLRRRGMLDAEGP
+679 
-693 GGPPRMTLLG
+693 
-703 KPIPHVYHSNKNRRT
+703 HV
-718 LYIKTQIF
+718 LFIM
-726 NFFEVPQK
+726 
-734 QLLSKCENGTNATDN
+734 CENGTNGTDN
-749 SQHNCPKTEEQDKL
+749 SQHNCTKTEEQDKL
-763 PNQALYVMCENG
+763 PNQALYVMVCTPGRVNRI
-775 TNATDNSQHNCP
+775 
-787 KTEEQDKLPNQA
+787 
-799 LYVMEIIIVIV
+799 VEIIIVIV

-842 VIIVLSLGSH
+842 VIIDLVVIVASVVVLSLGSH

-968 FFMLPAITMTTVG
+968 FFMLPA
-981 YGDATPDSWQGKLLT
+981 
-996 VVFGLCGIS
+996 
-1005 FFALPA
+1005 

-1018 ALKCLWRCYA
+1018 ALKVQEQARQKHFARRRHPAAALIQCLWRCYA

-1081 GLEVGD
+1081 GLEAAD

-1094 TQVSAESSGSTGRQ
+1094 TQVSADSSGGTGRQ
-1108 MSVADSGKPLSGKKP
+1108 MSVADSSKPLSGKKP

-1140 SPGSDKSGL
+1140 SAGSDKSGL

-1239 EILGSSSRSPGHAKD
+1239 EILGSSSRSPGHTKD
-1254 KYANDPKMPLQNR
+1254 KYANDPKMPMQNR

-1283 VLINLMHQKP
+1283 VLINMMHQKS

-1302 EIGDHGNKAN
+1302 ENGDHGNKVN
-1312 SDPSVHG
+1312 SDPGSHG

-1329 QISLIPDSTR
+1329 QINLIPDNAGST
-1339 SKDCVELQQAPQS
+1339 DCIELQRPSQS

-1374 DAAETTSCQQD
+1374 DTTETASYQKAAKDT
-1385 GKEAQDC
+1385 QDC
-1392 VETGEETAGNGHQ
+1392 VELTTFSGEEMAGNGHQ
-1405 TGNGRAKLSSDS
+1405 TGNRRAKLSSDS

-1425 RETDIV
+1425 KETDIV

>member
-1 MARTDA
+1 
-7 AYRPRKMSNISALSD
+7 
-22 ADSPFSVLPRPA
+22 
-34 QLTVPETTSRMSMS
+34 
-48 DTETEFLFPP
+48 
-58 KLSISEAEDDI
+58 
-69 SLNMGDGAGRQEP
+69 MGDGAGRQHP
-82 PGRCSIGPDTD
+82 AGHGSIGPDT
-93 AETGAKEVT
+93 ETGAREVT
-102 GLLTPE
+102 GLL
-108 PRRNMGDGAGR
+108 A
-119 QEPPG
+119 
-124 RCSIGPDTDAE
+124 
-135 TGAKEVTGLLTPEPR
+135 PEPR

-156 APAGRRSVKQVEFI
+156 TPVGRRSLKQVEFI

-238 LAYHIIIPDQPG
+238 LAYHIIIF
-250 AGGVTHDWGETPQQ
+250 
-264 DSTRT
+264 
-269 PCDQEEWSNLLT
+269 LLVFLCLVLSVFCT
-281 GREAVKTSSDWE
+281 IDDYE
-293 DLAPTPKTTGA
+293 D
-304 HCWKENIPSKVWFLR
+304 
-319 GKRKRKARKVQS
+319 
-331 ATSAAPIPDI
+331 
-341 TVTMAGKR
+341 
-349 VNWEDSVSQETSNS
+349 TSN
-363 AETISMEDMVSERVG
+363 
-378 GESRASPGSPPPGYD
+378 
-393 TLLAVKGPQAVE
+393 
-405 DVVSIGSHSSDQ
+405 
-417 VFADSGLTDDVHLCN
+417 
-432 NVKVDVDVPE
+432 
-442 TQLRRRGMLDAEGP
+442 
-456 GGPPRM
+456 
-462 TLLGKPIP
+462 
-470 HVYHSNKNRRT
+470 HV
-481 LYIKTQIFNF
+481 LFI
-491 FEVPQ
+491 
-496 KQLLSK
+496 
-502 DSTRTPCDQ
+502 
-511 EEWSNLLTGRE
+511 
-522 AVKTSSDWED
+522 
-532 LAPTPK
+532 
-538 TTGAHCW
+538 
-545 KENIPSKVWFLRGKR
+545 
-560 KRKARK
+560 
-566 VQSATSAAPI
+566 
-576 PDITVTMAGKRVN
+576 
-589 WEDSVSQ
+589 
-596 ETSNSAETIS
+596 
-606 MEDMVSERVD
+606 
-616 RVESRASP
+616 
-624 GSPPPGYDTLLAVK
+624 
-638 GPQAV
+638 
-643 EDVVSIG
+643 
-650 SHSSDQV
+650 
-657 FADSGLTDDVHL
+657 
-669 CNNVKVDVPE
+669 
-679 TQLRRRGMLDAEGP
+679 
-693 GGPPRMTLLG
+693 
-703 KPIPHVYHSNKNRRT
+703 
-718 LYIKTQIF
+718 
-726 NFFEVPQK
+726 
-734 QLLSKCENGTNATDN
+734 
-749 SQHNCPKTEEQDKL
+749 
-763 PNQALYVMCENG
+763 
-775 TNATDNSQHNCP
+775 
-787 KTEEQDKLPNQA
+787 
-799 LYVMEIIIVIV
+799 MEIIIVIV

-842 VIIVLSLGSH
+842 VIIDLVVIVASVVVLSLGSH

-968 FFMLPAITMTTVG
+968 FFMLPA
-981 YGDATPDSWQGKLLT
+981 
-996 VVFGLCGIS
+996 
-1005 FFALPA
+1005 

-1018 ALKCLWRCYA
+1018 ALKVQEQARQKHFARRRHPAAALIQCLWRCYA

-1081 GLEVGD
+1081 GLEAAD

-1094 TQVSAESSGSTGRQ
+1094 TQVSADSSGGTGRQ
-1108 MSVADSGKPLSGKKP
+1108 MSVADSSKPLSGKKP

-1140 SPGSDKSGL
+1140 SAGSDKSGL

-1239 EILGSSSRSPGHAKD
+1239 EILGSSSRSPGHTKD
-1254 KYANDPKMPLQNR
+1254 KYANDPKMPMQNR

-1283 VLINLMHQKP
+1283 VLINMMHQKS

-1302 EIGDHGNKAN
+1302 ENGDHGNKVN
-1312 SDPSVHG
+1312 SDPGSHG

-1329 QISLIPDSTR
+1329 QINLIPDNAGST
-1339 SKDCVELQQAPQS
+1339 DCIELQRPSQS

-1374 DAAETTSCQQD
+1374 DTTETASYQKAAKDT
-1385 GKEAQDC
+1385 QDC
-1392 VETGEETAGNGHQ
+1392 VELTTFSGEEMAGNGHQ
-1405 TGNGRAKLSSDS
+1405 TGNRRAKLSSDS

-1425 RETDIV
+1425 KETDIV